1 MYITMCINVYNYMVN
16 GLVVSNF
23 TLNETRGGRDS
34 VGLYSSFPVK
44 NMIVPNVLEYMK
56 TLTRVS
62 YETRDLFPPRFF
74 WSLEH

>member
-44 NMIVPNVLEYMK
+44 NMMVPNVLEYM
-56 TLTRVS
+56 
-62 YETRDLFPPRFF
+62 
-74 WSLEH
+74 